1 MKANKSLNPAI
12 SDEAAEQAFA
22 AMIRKGSEEGKLVA
36 EDELLASAVER
47 DLLNSKPAGHAK
59 EVKKALNSLIKKNK
73 DLRALKAQD
82 GSRRFFSSL
91 LITEAYAGILL
102 QKEGDPLRL
111 IAEIVRQNSKIY
123 PRPVPLDLFTQP
135 PFDLGDQEVRDYIKK
150 MTSDKAYRDIS
161 LTATST
167 SREFLYS
174 SLYLEP
180 DHASMLAQWFDVG
193 RADNP

>member
-1 MKANKSLNPAI
+1 
-12 SDEAAEQAFA
+12 
-22 AMIRKGSEEGKLVA
+22 MIRKGSEEGELVA
-36 EDELLASAVER
+36 EDELLSSAVEQN
-47 DLLNSKPAGHAK
+47 LLNSKPAGHAK
-59 EVKKALNSLIKKNK
+59 EVKKAISSIIKKNK
-73 DLRALKAQD
+73 DLHALKAQD

-91 LITEAYAGILL
+91 FITDAYAGILL

-135 PFDLGDQEVRDYIKK
+135 PFDLGDQEVKDYIKR
-150 MTSDKAYRDIS
+150 MTADKTYRDIS
-161 LTATST
+161 LIATST

-174 SLYLEP
+174 TLYLEP

-193 RADNP
+193 RSENP